1 MKRNKLFIL
10 GICTV
15 MVALVSL
22 SLVSGTWARYTSTVS
37 GSDTATVAKWN
48 WTYNGGSLATT
59 GEGEKLTFGLFE
71 TIVDTVDGATDEDV
85 DAGLIAPGT
94 KGQFKLS
101 FTNASEVNAEYTV
114 TFSSSEEVAPI
125 EYSLDGSHW
134 VDTIAEL
141 STTPGSPVQVDMG
154 QSAEITVYWQW
165 AFEPAAGGTWTN
177 ADDTA
182 LGLTPVTHK
191 VTATVVFDQV
201 D

>member
-48 WTYNGGSLATT
+48 WTFNGGTLED
-59 GEGEKLTFGLFE
+59 GDDVLTFDLFN
-71 TIVDTVDGATDEDV
+71 TIVDTKAPNGTETDV
-85 DAGLIAPGT
+85 KAGLIAPGT
-94 KGQFKLS
+94 KGEFNLS
-101 FTNASEVNAEYTV
+101 FTNDSEVNAKYTV
-114 TFSSSEEVAPI
+114 TFTSDEKVAPI
-125 EYSLDGSHW
+125 VYSLDGTNW
-134 VDTIAEL
+134 VGTIAEL
-141 STTPGSPVQVDMG
+141 TKSADVAMNGSDNF
-154 QSAEITVYWQW
+154 TVYWQW
-165 AFEPAAGGTWTN
+165 AFEETSDGWN
-177 ADDTA
+177 NQKDTA
-182 LGLTPVTHK
+182 LGLTPVTHT

>member
-48 WTYNGGSLATT
+48 WTYNGGTLKT
-59 GEGEKLTFGLFE
+59 GEALTFGLFD
-71 TIVDTVDGATDEDV
+71 TIVDTVDSATDEDV

-101 FTNASEVNAEYTV
+101 FTNASEVNAKYTV

-125 EYSLDGSHW
+125 VYSVNGTDW
-134 VDTIAEL
+134 VGTIAEL
-141 STTPGSPVQVDMG
+141 STSADVDMG
-154 QSAEITVYWQW
+154 DFAEITVYWQW
-165 AFEPAAGGTWTN
+165 AFEETSNGWTN

-182 LGLTPVTHK
+182 LGLSPVTHK